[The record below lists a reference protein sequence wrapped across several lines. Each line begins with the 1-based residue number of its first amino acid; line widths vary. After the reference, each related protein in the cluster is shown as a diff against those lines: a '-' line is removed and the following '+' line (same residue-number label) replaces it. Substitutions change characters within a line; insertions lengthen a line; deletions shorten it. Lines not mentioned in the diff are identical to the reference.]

1 MFYKIITTPIGN
13 ISIFTDNTGL
23 KAVKF
28 ETSKNPK
35 YSEQSFYS
43 NDLKANYQGFEQ
55 SVQIKKCKQD
65 LTMAKSIC
73 LETEKQLLEYFS
85 GKRKIFDLPLSPD
98 GTDFQKLVW
107 KYLYTIPYGKLV
119 SYKMVAQGINKP
131 QACRA
136 VGNANGKNP
145 ISIIIPCH
153 RVITSDKKIGG
164 YSSGLKIKKYLLN
177 LEKAM
182 LVDNLL

>member
-13 ISIFTDNTGL
+13 ISIFTDNTAL

-28 ETSKNPK
+28 ETSKHPR
-35 YSEQSFYS
+35 YSGKSFYS
-43 NDLKANYQGFEQ
+43 DNLNSDHNKLEQ
-55 SVQIKKCKQD
+55 STKTKECKHA
-65 LTMAKSIC
+65 LTIAKSIC

-85 GKRKIFDLPLSPD
+85 GKRKNFDLPLAPD

-119 SYKMVAQGINKP
+119 SYKMVANGINKP
-131 QACRA
+131 KACRA

-164 YSSGLKIKKYLLN
+164 YSSGLNIKRYLLN
-177 LEKAM
+177 LEKA
-182 LVDNLL
+182 LPVDNLL